1 VAEMTTRP
9 VDPTNTEQA
18 RAWDGNEG
26 AFWARNADGFEQSV
40 ARYDPH
46 LLAAA
51 DIAPTTRVLDVGCG
65 TGSTSRLIARV
76 ATAGTV
82 LGVDLSARMIEVAR
96 ERAARDGIGNVVFEQ
111 ADAQIHPFAAEAVD
125 VVVSRTGTMFFGDP
139 AAAYANLARA
149 LVPGGRLAML
159 VWQPPSDNEWIVAIA
174 TALAARRDLP
184 APPLEAPGP
193 FSMSDPDRVHRL
205 LGRAGFAAPRCTAVS
220 EPMVF
225 GADVDS
231 ACAFI
236 LGNLGWMLE
245 GLDDSARA
253 QAIAELRRSLQ
264 QHRTDLGVAYG
275 SAAWLVTA
283 DRR

>member
-1 VAEMTTRP
+1 MTEVTTPP

-18 RAWDGNEG
+18 RAWDGSEG

-46 LLAAA
+46 LLGAA
-51 DIAPTTRVLDVGCG
+51 DIAPNARVLDVGCG
-65 TGSTSRLIARV
+65 TGSTTRAIAHV

-82 LGVDLSARMIEVAR
+82 LGVDLSARMIEEAR
-96 ERAARDGIGNVVFEQ
+96 ERAARDGVGNVVFEQ
-111 ADAQIHPFAAEAVD
+111 ADAQIHPFAAESVD
-125 VVVSRTGTMFFGDP
+125 AVVSRTGTMFFGDP

-159 VWQPPSDNEWIVAIA
+159 VWQPPTDNEWIIAIA
-174 TALAARRDLP
+174 TALAAGRDLP
-184 APPLEAPGP
+184 APPPEAPGP
-193 FSMSDPDRVHRL
+193 FSMSDPDRVRGL
-205 LGRAGFAAPRCTAVS
+205 LEGAGYTAARCTAVS

-225 GADVDS
+225 GADVDD

-245 GLDDSARA
+245 GLDDSTRER
-253 QAIAELRRSLQ
+253 AIADLRRSLQ
-264 QHRTDLGVAYG
+264 EHRTDLGVAYG